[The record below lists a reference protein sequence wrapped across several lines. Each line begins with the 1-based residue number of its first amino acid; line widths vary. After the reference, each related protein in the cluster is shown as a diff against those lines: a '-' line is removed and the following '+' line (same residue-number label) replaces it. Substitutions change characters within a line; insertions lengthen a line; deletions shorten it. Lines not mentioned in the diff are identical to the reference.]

1 MKGCIKGYREANEKE
16 RFREEKKIVRLALG
30 SSDSRLTSSKAGVG
44 ETPARKSCSPSS
56 ILALFGE
63 EARGLLAG
71 VDLCRSG

>member
-16 RFREEKKIVRLALG
+16 RFREVKKFDKQK
-30 SSDSRLTSSKAGVG
+30 SKDSRLTSSKAGVG
-44 ETPARKSCSPSS
+44 ETLARKYCSPSS